1 MILSEERADYSEMDA
16 IGVRAEI
23 IGQKLFDVCASAE
36 GLAVLA
42 ANDDDLHCCLMV
54 KLGDCLH
61 DVVDHHLRQRVQVL
75 GTVEP
80 DSGNLLIPCQFNFS
94 VVVLPPAC
102 DSLLQK
108 IQSLH

>member
-1 MILSEERADYSEMDA
+1 MLSEERADYSEMDA

-42 ANDDDLHCCLMV
+42 ANDDDLHCFFMV
-54 KLGDCLH
+54 QLGDCLH
-61 DVVDHHLRQRVQVL
+61 DIVDHHLRQRVQVF